1 VQPVLSG
8 LAPGQQVFVR
18 VISDY
23 LERILKAR
31 VYDVAVETPLEPAPR
46 LSARLGNR
54 VLLKR
59 EDLQPVFSYKL
70 RGAYNKLAQLTP
82 KERAAGIICS
92 SAGNHGQGVALAAR
106 AMGIRALVVMPV
118 TTPTIKVDAVR
129 ALGAEVVLHGITYDD
144 AYARSQELVAAEG
157 LTFVHPFDDPAV
169 IAGQGTV
176 GMEILRQQR
185 GAIDAIFVPVGG
197 GGLISGIGLYV
208 KALHPEI
215 RVIGVEPEESPTMH
229 SALAAGRPV
238 RLERVGIFVDSVAVR
253 QAGEETFRICREVV
267 DEIILVTNDEVCAAI
282 RDVFEDTR
290 AIMEPAG
297 ALAVA
302 GIKRYVAAT
311 GCHDRTLV
319 AVNSGANMNFDRLRY
334 IAERAGIGEHR
345 EALLAV
351 QIPERPG
358 SFLTFCETIGNRYI
372 TEFNY
377 RYADPA
383 RAQIFVGVGLTR
395 GLAERAQLIA
405 RLRELGY
412 PVSDLSD
419 DEVAK
424 LHVRHMV
431 GGLAP
436 GLKDERLYRFEFPE
450 LPGALLEFLRA
461 FGSQWNISLFHYTNP
476 GSDFARVLAG
486 IQVPDRDLEE
496 FLAHLKSTGYEFW
509 DESANSTYRMF
520 LAAEQDPGL

>member
-1 VQPVLSG
+1 M
-8 LAPGQQVFVR
+8 
-18 VISDY
+18 ISDY
-23 LERILKAR
+23 LEQILKAR
-31 VYDVAVETPLEPAPR
+31 VYDVAIETPLEPAPR
-46 LSARLGNR
+46 LSARLDNR
-54 VLLKR
+54 ILMKR

-82 KERAAGIICS
+82 EERAAGVICS
-92 SAGNHGQGVALAAR
+92 SAGNHGQGVALAGRTMGVR
-106 AMGIRALVVMPV
+106 AVVVMPV
-118 TTPTIKVDAVR
+118 TTPTIKVEAVR
-129 ALGAEVVLHGITYDD
+129 ALGAEVLLHGITYDD
-144 AYARSQELVAAEG
+144 AYAHSQELVANEG
-157 LTFVHPFDDPAV
+157 LTFIHPFDDPAV

-185 GAIDAIFVPVGG
+185 GSIDAIFVPVGG

-208 KALHPEI
+208 KALYPDV

-229 SALAAGRPV
+229 SALAAGHPV
-238 RLERVGIFVDSVAVR
+238 RLERVGIFVDGVAVR
-253 QAGEETFRICREVV
+253 EAGTETFRICREVV
-267 DEIILVTNDEVCAAI
+267 DEIILVTNDEICAAI

-302 GIKRYVAAT
+302 GIQRYVAAT
-311 GCHDRTLV
+311 GCRDQTLV

-358 SFLTFCETIGNRYI
+358 SFRTFCETIGSRYI

-377 RYADPA
+377 RFSDPKRA
-383 RAQIFVGVGLTR
+383 RIFVGVGLTG
-395 GLAERAQLIA
+395 GLAERARIIG
-405 RLRELGY
+405 RLEELGY

-436 GLKDERLYRFEFPE
+436 GLKNERLYRFEFPE
-450 LPGALLEFLRA
+450 RPGALLEFLKA
-461 FGSQWNISLFHYTNP
+461 FGSRWNISLFHYTNP
-476 GSDFARVLAG
+476 GSDYGRVLAG
-486 IQVPDRDLEE
+486 MQVPDAELQE
-496 FLAHLKSTGYEFW
+496 FLAHLKTTGYEFW
-509 DESANSTYRMF
+509 DESANSTYRLF
-520 LAAEQDPGL
+520 LAS

>member
-1 VQPVLSG
+1 MI
-8 LAPGQQVFVR
+8 A
-18 VISDY
+18 DY
-23 LERILKAR
+23 LKRILKAR
-31 VYDVAVETPLEPAPR
+31 VYDVAAETPLESASR
-46 LSARLGNR
+46 LSARLGNHI
-54 VLLKR
+54 LLKR

-70 RGAYNKLAQLTP
+70 RGAYNKLAQLTAE
-82 KERAAGIICS
+82 ERAAGVICS

-118 TTPTIKVDAVR
+118 TTPLIKIDAVQ

-157 LTFVHPFDDPAV
+157 LTFIHPFDDPAV

-185 GAIDAIFVPVGG
+185 EPIDAIFVPVGG

-208 KALHPEI
+208 KALYPGI

-229 SALAAGRPV
+229 TALAAGRPV
-238 RLERVGIFVDSVAVR
+238 RLDRVGIFVDGVAVR
-253 QAGEETFRICREVV
+253 QAGDETFRICQTVV
-267 DEIILVTNDEVCAAI
+267 DDIILVTNDEVCAAI

-311 GCHDRTLV
+311 GCRGQTLV
-319 AVNSGANMNFDRLRY
+319 AINSGANMNFDRLRY

-351 QIPERPG
+351 QIPEQPG
-358 SFLTFCETIGNRYI
+358 SFLAFCEAIGKRYI

-377 RYADPA
+377 RYADSA
-383 RAQIFVGVGLTR
+383 RARIFVGVGLTG

-405 RLRELGY
+405 RLVALGF

-436 GLKDERLYRFEFPE
+436 GLEGRAS
-450 LPGALLEFLRA
+450 LPL
-461 FGSQWNISLFHYTNP
+461 
-476 GSDFARVLAG
+476 
-486 IQVPDRDLEE
+486 
-496 FLAHLKSTGYEFW
+496 
-509 DESANSTYRMF
+509 
-520 LAAEQDPGL
+520 

>member
-1 VQPVLSG
+1 M
-8 LAPGQQVFVR
+8 
-18 VISDY
+18 ISDY
-23 LERILKAR
+23 LGRILKAR
-31 VYDVAVETPLEPAPR
+31 VYDVAIETPLEAAPR

-82 KERAAGIICS
+82 GERAAGVICS
-92 SAGNHGQGVALAAR
+92 SAGNHGQGVALAGR
-106 AMGIRALVVMPV
+106 SMGIRAVVVMPV

-144 AYARSQELVAAEG
+144 AYARAQELVAADG
-157 LTFVHPFDDPAV
+157 LTFVPPFDDPAV

-176 GMEILRQQR
+176 GMEILRQHR
-185 GAIDAIFVPVGG
+185 GAIDAIFVPIGG

-238 RLERVGIFVDSVAVR
+238 RLERLGIFVDGVAVR
-253 QAGEETFRICREVV
+253 QAGDETFRICREVV

-302 GIKRYVAAT
+302 GLKRYVVAA
-311 GCHDRTLV
+311 GYRDQTLV
-319 AVNSGANMNFDRLRY
+319 AINSGANMNFDRLRY

-358 SFLTFCETIGNRYI
+358 SFQTFCETIGNRYI

-383 RAQIFVGVGLTR
+383 RARIFVGVGLTG

-405 RLRELGY
+405 RLDELGY

-436 GLKDERLYRFEFPE
+436 GLKDERLYRVEFPE
-450 LPGALLEFLRA
+450 LPGALLEFLKA
-461 FGSQWNISLFHYTNP
+461 FGSRWNISLFHYTNP
-476 GSDFARVLAG
+476 GSDFGRVLVG
-486 IQVPDRDLEE
+486 IQVPDQDMED
-496 FLAHLKSTGYEFW
+496 FLAHLESTGYEFR
-509 DESANSTYRMF
+509 DESASSTYRMF
-520 LAAEQDPGL
+520 LAAE